1 MTSDKAVVR
10 RRYGVEFKAQVLAE
24 CEVPGASVAKV
35 AMSHGIN
42 TNVVHGWRKLARQ
55 ARAVANTAR
64 QEFVP
69 IRLPQPAEPLAA
81 QRDIEVELRR
91 GAVTMKIT
99 WPRSATADFTA
110 WTRELLR

>member
-1 MTSDKAVVR
+1 M
-10 RRYGVEFKAQVLAE
+10 EFKAQVLAE

-64 QEFVP
+64 RKRPGITPPHQRVDYAVRLGCQRCGNSSS
-69 IRLPQPAEPLAA
+69 IRAA
-81 QRDIEVELRR
+81 GCVGSL
-91 GAVTMKIT
+91 VSTSLM
-99 WPRSATADFTA
+99 
-110 WTRELLR
+110 